1 MDVRRVVTG
10 HDADGQAVFVSD
22 DLVAPVA
29 PTLTPGAEFHLL
41 WGADTKTSFPD
52 DGSKP
57 PVELYFPP
65 VDGFRFAFF
74 TIPPNRDAGPPPGI
88 DVVAAQ
94 EEFRSKLPGLA
105 EHLETEHPGMHTTAT
120 IDFGIVISGE
130 AILELDNNEK
140 VTLRP
145 GDTYV
150 QNGTRHRW
158 SNKGDVP
165 FVIAVILI
173 GAHHSKVS

>member
-57 PVELYFPP
+57 PVELYFRPLT
-65 VDGFRFAFF
+65 DSDLRFLRFRRIGMRAHRRAL
-74 TIPPNRDAGPPPGI
+74 TSCGPRRIPFEIAGS
-88 DVVAAQ
+88 
-94 EEFRSKLPGLA
+94 R
-105 EHLETEHPGMHTTAT
+105 
-120 IDFGIVISGE
+120 
-130 AILELDNNEK
+130 
-140 VTLRP
+140 
-145 GDTYV
+145 
-150 QNGTRHRW
+150 
-158 SNKGDVP
+158 
-165 FVIAVILI
+165 
-173 GAHHSKVS
+173 